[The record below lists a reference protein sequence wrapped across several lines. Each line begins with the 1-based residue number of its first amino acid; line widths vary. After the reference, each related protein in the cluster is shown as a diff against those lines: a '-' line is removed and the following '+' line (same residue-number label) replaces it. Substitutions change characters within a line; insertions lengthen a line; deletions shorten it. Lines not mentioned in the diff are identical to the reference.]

1 MSVDIYVSLDN
12 RRSFGS
18 ALVKEHYEAGG
29 PMQCP
34 QTPTEESSSA
44 SESPKEPLADWLK
57 WLGPENWKQIEA
69 TVATLF
75 SGSLPEG
82 GVGDGRQSREETGK
96 KIMRTSS

>member
-1 MSVDIYVSLDN
+1 M
-12 RRSFGS
+12 
-18 ALVKEHYEAGG
+18 
-29 PMQCP
+29 
-34 QTPTEESSSA
+34 SSSA

-69 TVATLF
+69 SVAIKF

-96 KIMRTSS
+96 KIMRTSAKSSPSKSPGLYPSLSFCIL